1 MGVGTGIYDWRV
13 IASGTTG
20 GGGAWQDAGVDSAVE
35 YKLDGTSITGGRIL
49 AQGYL
54 SSTSSVTIATDILKE
69 ALFKF
74 QLERNGLT
82 GVPYEL
88 TIAVAAS
95 TNTELVHASMD
106 WEEISR

>member
-1 MGVGTGIYDWRV
+1 V
-13 IASGTTG
+13 
-20 GGGAWQDAGVDSAVE
+20 DAGIDSAVE
-35 YKLDGTSITGGRIL
+35 YKLDATSITGGRIL
-49 AQGYL
+49 AEGYL
-54 SSTSSVTIATDILKE
+54 TSNAQGTATTDILKE

-82 GVPYEL
+82 NVPYEL

-95 TNTELVHASMD
+95 TNNELVHASMD